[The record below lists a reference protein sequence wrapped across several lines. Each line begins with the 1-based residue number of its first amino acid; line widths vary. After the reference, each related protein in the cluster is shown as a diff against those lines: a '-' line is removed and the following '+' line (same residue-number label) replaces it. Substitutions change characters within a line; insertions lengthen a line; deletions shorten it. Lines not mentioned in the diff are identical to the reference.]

1 MASGKMRRT
10 EKDFA
15 SQKQQLVDG
24 RRKSGQLAICGN
36 AFLDMTGAA
45 TAKARK
51 NELNGERLSSYEQ
64 RIIDGK
70 GDDSEPRIAGPT
82 NVSPEPWRV
91 PMQCASATPGL
102 ARPQR
107 PAPAVGSTGGGRPR
121 RRLDQ
126 WRLWRRPAVGRVENA
141 RAHQRRRWA
150 PQTRISCAM
159 RSTICLARSPTTVW
173 LNCDG
178 LRSA

>member
-1 MASGKMRRT
+1 MASGKMSRT

-82 NVSPEPWRV
+82 NVSPEPWQVVQRG
-91 PMQCASATPGL
+91 AWLGSSSEARAGGWITGGGFSA
-102 ARPQR
+102 A
-107 PAPAVGSTGGGRPR
+107 AVGSME
-121 RRLDQ
+121 
-126 WRLWRRPAVGRVENA
+126 AVAGAV
-141 RAHQRRRWA
+141 
-150 PQTRISCAM
+150 CFFLM
-159 RSTICLARSPTTVW
+159 
-173 LNCDG
+173 
-178 LRSA
+178 